1 MKKGQTSKKTNTKTK
16 ETEDNEEYY
25 TREEEERIDKFKAET
40 GKKFD
45 DDEIYALM
53 LKYKDDDDAILND
66 LKEQLK
72 ERNRG
77 EEFEWKEIGKGNY
90 IFLFNFRFFNRWKK
104 EEG

>member
-1 MKKGQTSKKTNTKTK
+1 MKKGQTSKKTTTKTK

-45 DDEIYALM
+45 EDEIYALM

>member
-1 MKKGQTSKKTNTKTK
+1 MKKGQTKKTK
-16 ETEDNEEYY
+16 EKQDNVEYF
-25 TREEEERIDKFKAET
+25 TREEVERIDKFQAET

-45 DDEIYALM
+45 DDEIYELM

-77 EEFEWKEIGKGNY
+77 EEYEWKEIGKGNY
-90 IFLFNFRFFNRWKK
+90 IFYLIFDFFNRW
-104 EEG
+104 